1 MSEPHPTTSP
11 GSPAA
16 AAGGVNP
23 GNAEAIEAW
32 NTVLFD
38 KFSRFRPV
46 VTRGLS
52 HHGDAVLDTHPPA
65 PGARVLDLGC
75 GFGDST
81 IDIARRVGPA
91 GRVVGVDA
99 AARFIEIAA
108 REAAEAG
115 VGNVSFQVADVQAG
129 DLGGPYEYAFSR
141 FGMMFFASPVRALA
155 NVRRSLSPGGLLA
168 ICVWRRRED
177 NDWLYAAQQAVE
189 ALVTPPE
196 QHDAP
201 TCGPGPFS
209 MAGADMVSSQLVSAG
224 YHRIRFER
232 HDADICIGADIDE
245 AIEGCMALGPAG
257 EILRLAGDQGRRR
270 EPEVR
275 QALRETL
282 ARFARKDG
290 VWAPSSTWIITARPA
305 A

>member
-1 MSEPHPTTSP
+1 MSD
-11 GSPAA
+11 PAASVPPRAPA
-16 AAGGVNP
+16 AAGGGFDP

-38 KFSRFRPV
+38 KFIRFRPV
-46 VTRGLS
+46 VTRGLA
-52 HHGDAVLDTHPPA
+52 HHGDAVLNAHPPA
-65 PGARVLDLGC
+65 AGDRVIDLGC
-75 GFGDST
+75 GFGDT
-81 IDIARRVGPA
+81 TLDIARRVGPS
-91 GRVVGVDA
+91 GRVVGIDA
-99 AARFIEIAA
+99 AARFIETAA

-115 VGNVSFQVADVQAG
+115 VENARFQVADVQGG

-141 FGMMFFASPVRALA
+141 FGMMFFASPVRALS
-155 NVRRSLSPGGLLA
+155 NVRRSLAPGGLLA
-168 ICVWRRRED
+168 MVVWRRRED

-189 ALVTPPE
+189 ALVQAPE

-209 MAGADMVSSQLVSAG
+209 MAGADMVSSQLLAAG
-224 YHRIRFER
+224 FHRIRFER
-232 HDADICIGADIDE
+232 HDADICIGADIDQ

-257 EILRLAGDQGRRR
+257 EILRLAGDEGRRR

-282 ARFARKDG
+282 ARFARPDG

-305 A
+305 S